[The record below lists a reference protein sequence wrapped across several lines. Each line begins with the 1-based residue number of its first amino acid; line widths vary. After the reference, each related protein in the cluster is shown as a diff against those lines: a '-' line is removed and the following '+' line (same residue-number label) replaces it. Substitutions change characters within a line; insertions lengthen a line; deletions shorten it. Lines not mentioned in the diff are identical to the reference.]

1 MHMFRR
7 VVGLAVAAISLSAG
21 AQTWPQR
28 PVTIVVPYG
37 AGGNSD
43 LIARLTA
50 AHLAPALGQPVVV
63 ENRPGA
69 AGLVAAK
76 YVAEAQPDGYTLLMA
91 TASQLVT
98 APFINANIAIDP
110 VKSFEPVVKIG
121 DNAFILTV
129 RPQLAVRNL
138 GEFVSYAKTNKASY
152 GSGGIGGI
160 THLASYLFARNAGV
174 EMLHVPY
181 KGGAS
186 AVADLVGGQI
196 DMYSAS
202 PSEIISLSKSGK
214 VKLLAISSKK
224 RLEQLPDVPTIA
236 ETYPGHEVESWN
248 GLLAPAGTPQAALDR
263 IASEV
268 VKMKGDA
275 HVTKKL
281 EEAGITPV
289 YLRGQAFSAE
299 IRQQT
304 AMWGPVL
311 KNSGIQAK
319 D

>member
-1 MHMFRR
+1 MLRR
-7 VVGLAVAAISLSAG
+7 IVAAALAVITMGAA

-37 AGGNSD
+37 PGGNSD
-43 LIARLTA
+43 LIARLAA

-76 YVAEAQPDGYTLLMA
+76 YVAEAPADGYTLLMG

-98 APFINANIAIDP
+98 GPFINTNITVDP
-110 VKSFEPVVKIG
+110 VKSFDPIVKIG
-121 DNAFILTV
+121 DNAFILAV
-129 RPQLAVRNL
+129 RPQLAVNNL
-138 GEFVSYAKTNKASY
+138 NEFVTYAKNNKASY
-152 GSGGIGGI
+152 GSGGTGGI

-181 KGGAS
+181 RGGAA
-186 AVADLVGGQI
+186 AVSDLVGGQI

-202 PSEIISLSKSGK
+202 PSEIMSLAKTGK
-214 VKLLAISSKK
+214 VKLLGISSKK
-224 RLEQLPDVPTIA
+224 RLDRLPNVPTIA
-236 ETYPGHEVESWN
+236 ETFPGHEVESWN
-248 GLLAPAGTPQAALDR
+248 GLLAPAGTPTAVLDR
-263 IASEV
+263 IAAEAI
-268 VKMKGDA
+268 KMKNDA
-275 HVTKKL
+275 GATKKL
-281 EEAGITPV
+281 EDAGITPV
-289 YLRGQAFSAE
+289 YLTRQAFSAE

-304 AMWGPVL
+304 AMWAPVL
-311 KNSGIQAK
+311 KSSGIQAK

>member
-1 MHMFRR
+1 MLSRI
-7 VVGLAVAAISLSAG
+7 VGAALAAVALSAA

-37 AGGNSD
+37 PGGNSD
-43 LIARLTA
+43 LIARLA
-50 AHLAPALGQPVVV
+50 ASHLGPALGQPVVV

-69 AGLVAAK
+69 AGLVAAR
-76 YVAEAQPDGYTLLMA
+76 YVAEAAPDGYTLLMG

-98 APFINANIAIDP
+98 APFINTNITVDP
-110 VKSFEPVVKIG
+110 VKSFDPVVKIG
-121 DNAFILTV
+121 DNAFIVAV
-129 RPQLAVRNL
+129 RPQLAVSNL
-138 GEFVSYAKTNKASY
+138 SEFVTYAKGNKASY

-181 KGGAS
+181 KGGAA

-202 PSEIISLSKSGK
+202 PSEIISLAKSGK
-214 VKLLAISSKK
+214 VKLLGISSKK
-224 RLEQLPDVPTIA
+224 RLDRLPNVPTIA
-236 ETYPGHEVESWN
+236 ETFPGHEVESWN
-248 GLLAPAGTPQAALDR
+248 GLLAPAGTPPAVLDR
-263 IASEV
+263 IAAEV

-275 HVTKKL
+275 NAAKKL
-281 EEAGITPV
+281 DEAGITPV
-289 YLRGQAFSAE
+289 YLTRQAFAAE
-299 IRQQT
+299 IQQQT

>member
-1 MHMFRR
+1 MLSRI
-7 VVGLAVAAISLSAG
+7 VGGALAALAISAA

-43 LIARLTA
+43 LIARLAA

-76 YVAEAQPDGYTLLMA
+76 YVAEAQPDGYTLLMG

-98 APFINANIAIDP
+98 APFINTNLAIDP
-110 VKSFEPVVKIG
+110 VKSFDPVVKIG
-121 DNAFILTV
+121 DNAFILAV
-129 RPQLAVRNL
+129 RPQLAVNNL
-138 GEFVSYAKTNKASY
+138 AEFVSYAKKNQASY
-152 GSGGIGGI
+152 GSGGTGGI
-160 THLASYLFARNAGV
+160 THLASYLFTRNAGV

-181 KGGAS
+181 KGGAA

-202 PSEIISLSKSGK
+202 PSEILSLAKSGK
-214 VKLLAISSKK
+214 VKLLGISSKK
-224 RLEQLPDVPTIA
+224 RLDRLPNVPTIA
-236 ETYPGHEVESWN
+236 ETFPGHEVESWN
-248 GLLAPAGTPQAALDR
+248 GLLAPAGTPSAVLDR
-263 IASEV
+263 IAAEA
-268 VKMKGDA
+268 VKMKNDA
-275 HVTKKL
+275 AVSKKL

-289 YLRGQAFSAE
+289 YLTRQAFAAE

-304 AMWGPVL
+304 TMWGPVL

>member
-1 MHMFRR
+1 MLRR
-7 VVGLAVAAISLSAG
+7 IVAAALAVITMGAA

-37 AGGNSD
+37 PGGNSD
-43 LIARLTA
+43 LIARLAA

-76 YVAEAQPDGYTLLMA
+76 YVAEAPADGYTLLMG

-98 APFINANIAIDP
+98 GPFINTNITVDP
-110 VKSFEPVVKIG
+110 VKSFDPIVKIG
-121 DNAFILTV
+121 DNAFILAV
-129 RPQLAVRNL
+129 RPQLAVNNL
-138 GEFVSYAKTNKASY
+138 NEFVTYAKNNKASY
-152 GSGGIGGI
+152 GSGGTGGI

-181 KGGAS
+181 RGGAA
-186 AVADLVGGQI
+186 AVSDLVGGQI

-202 PSEIISLSKSGK
+202 PSEIMSLAKTGK
-214 VKLLAISSKK
+214 VKLLGISSKK
-224 RLEQLPDVPTIA
+224 RLDRLPNVPTIA
-236 ETYPGHEVESWN
+236 ETFPGHEVESWN
-248 GLLAPAGTPQAALDR
+248 GLLAPAGTPAAVLDR
-263 IASEV
+263 IAAEAI
-268 VKMKGDA
+268 KMKNDA
-275 HVTKKL
+275 GATKKL
-281 EEAGITPV
+281 EDAGITPV
-289 YLRGQAFSAE
+289 YLTRQAFSAE

-304 AMWGPVL
+304 AMWAPVL
-311 KNSGIQAK
+311 KSSGIQAK

>member
-1 MHMFRR
+1 MLSKIL
-7 VVGLAVAAISLSAG
+7 GVALTAIAINAS

-43 LIARLTA
+43 LIARLAA

-76 YVAEAQPDGYTLLMA
+76 YVADSPADGYTLLMG

-98 APFINANIAIDP
+98 APFINPNIAIDP
-110 VKSFEPVVKIG
+110 LKSFEPVVKIG
-121 DNAFILTV
+121 DNAFILAA
-129 RPQLAVRNL
+129 RQQLPVKNL
-138 GEFVSYAKTNKASY
+138 SEFDAYAKRNQTSY

-160 THLASYLFARNAGV
+160 THLASYLFARNAGI

-181 KGGAS
+181 KGGSS

-196 DMYSAS
+196 DLYSAS
-202 PSEIISLSKSGK
+202 PSEIIPMQKSGK
-214 VKLLAISSKK
+214 VKLLGISSKK
-224 RLEQLPDVPTIA
+224 RLDRLPDVPTIA
-236 ETYPGHEVESWN
+236 ETFPGHEVESWN
-248 GLLAPAGTPQAALDR
+248 GLLAPTGTPAAVLDR
-263 IASEV
+263 IAAEAL
-268 VKMKGDA
+268 KMKSDA
-275 HVTKKL
+275 SVAKKL

-289 YLRGQAFSAE
+289 YLTRSAFAAE

-311 KNSGIQAK
+311 KDSGIQAK

>member
-1 MHMFRR
+1 MFRR
-7 VVGLAVAAISLSAG
+7 IVGAALAAVAISAS

-37 AGGNSD
+37 PGGNSD
-43 LIARLTA
+43 LIARLAA

-76 YVAEAQPDGYTLLMA
+76 YVAEAKADGYTLLMG

-98 APFINANIAIDP
+98 APFINTNIPIDP
-110 VKSFEPVVKIG
+110 VKSFDPVVKIG
-121 DNAFILTV
+121 DNAFILAV
-129 RPQLAVRNL
+129 RPQLAVNNL
-138 GEFVSYAKTNKASY
+138 SEFVAYAKNNKATY

-181 KGGAS
+181 KGGAA
-186 AVADLVGGQI
+186 AVTDLVGGQI
-196 DMYSAS
+196 DLYSAS
-202 PSEIISLSKSGK
+202 PSEIMSLASSGK
-214 VKLLAISSKK
+214 VKLLGISSKK
-224 RLEQLPDVPTIA
+224 RLDRLPNVPTIA
-236 ETYPGHEVESWN
+236 ETFPGHEVQSWN
-248 GLLAPAGTPQAALDR
+248 GLLAPAGTPRAVLDR
-263 IASEV
+263 IAAET
-268 VKMKGDA
+268 VKMRGDA
-275 HVTKKL
+275 NASKKL

-289 YLRGQAFSAE
+289 YLTRQAFAAE

-311 KNSGIQAK
+311 KNSGIEAK
-319 D
+319 A